1 MCSPDPGGGNTR
13 SRTSWG
19 VLFQIFWTM
28 AFNSVLQESMEPSI
42 LIRRDVRITANRVAV
57 KVTVPSGLR
66 GMFMATNRSVCTFV
80 QKKLKRGAK
89 GEVVAKRK
97 IAVNRFSG

>member
-1 MCSPDPGGGNTR
+1 
-13 SRTSWG
+13 
-19 VLFQIFWTM
+19 
-28 AFNSVLQESMEPSI
+28 MEPSI

-66 GMFMATNRSVCTFV
+66 GMFMATNRCVYICP
-80 QKKLKRGAK
+80 KEIEKGAK

-97 IAVNRFSG
+97 IAVNRF

>member
-1 MCSPDPGGGNTR
+1 
-13 SRTSWG
+13 
-19 VLFQIFWTM
+19 M

-97 IAVNRFSG
+97 IAVNRYSD